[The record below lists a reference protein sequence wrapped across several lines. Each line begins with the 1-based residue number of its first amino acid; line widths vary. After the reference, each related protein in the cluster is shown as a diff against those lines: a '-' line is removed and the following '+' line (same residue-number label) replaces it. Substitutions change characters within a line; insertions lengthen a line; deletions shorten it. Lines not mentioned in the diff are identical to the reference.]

1 VRDLHE
7 WTAALDLHALRLLID
22 VARHGSF
29 AEAARARDMDPS
41 SVSRVIAGLEAE
53 LGLRLFQRTTRR
65 LTLTEAGAL
74 YLDRATPLAE
84 SLDEAADEAR
94 ANARGPVG
102 TLRLTCSVAFAHAR
116 LTPLLAEFRLRFPAL
131 RLELLVTDANL
142 DLITERIDL
151 AIRLAPALGT
161 GFIGR
166 RLFDARY
173 RVVATRSYRQAGPPL
188 EAPGDLRRH
197 RCLRFIHPDF
207 RTRWMFRDTAGAV
220 TEVPVDGDILLSGA
234 LVLHACALAGLGP
247 ALLPEW
253 LVGADLKAGRL
264 VDCFPALDCA
274 GGSFDAAAWLLY
286 PSRKYLPNKVR
297 VAVDFLAERLKA

>member
-1 VRDLHE
+1 MNGGK
-7 WTAALDLHALRLLID
+7 ALELDALRLLID

-41 SVSRVIAGLEAE
+41 SVSRIIAGLEAE

-102 TLRLTCSVAFAHAR
+102 TLRMTASVAFAHAR
-116 LTPLLAEFRLRFPAL
+116 LTPLLGEFRVRFPAL
-131 RLELLVTDANL
+131 ALELLVTDANL
-142 DLITERIDL
+142 DLVTERIDL
-151 AIRLAPALGT
+151 AIRLAPAMGADV
-161 GFIGR
+161 IGR

-173 RVVATRSYRQAGPPL
+173 RVVATRGYLQAGPPL
-188 EAPGDLRRH
+188 AVPEDLRRH
-197 RCLRFIHPDF
+197 RCLRFTHPEF
-207 RTRWMFRDTAGAV
+207 RRRWRFRDAAGAV

-247 ALLPEW
+247 ALLPDW
-253 LVGADLKAGRL
+253 LVGADLAAGRL
-264 VDCFPALDCA
+264 VDCFPALECA
-274 GGSFDAAAWLLY
+274 GSSFESAAWLLY

-297 VAVDFLAERLKA
+297 VAVDFLTTRLRG